1 MLSRIVVQP
10 SSELLMDK
18 PLTATIT
25 GVGHYVPERRLT
37 NADLEKMV
45 DTSDEWI
52 TSRTGIEERRILGED
67 LGTSYM
73 ALKSLE
79 AILHNKGLDARDI
92 DLIIVATITPDM
104 FFPSTACLVQ
114 NEIGATKAWAFDL
127 SAACSGFVYALV
139 VGAQFIETGVH
150 KRVVVI
156 GADKMSCITDYT
168 DRETCVLFGDG
179 AGAVLLEPGEPSLG
193 LKDFILHAD
202 GSGVAYLRQPAGGS
216 LYPAS
221 RKTVDEKMHYI
232 YQDGR
237 EVFKFAVSKMAEVSA
252 QLLERNGLV
261 GKDIALFVPHQA
273 NKRII
278 DACVKRTDLPKD
290 RVVLNINRY
299 ANTSAATIPIGLSE
313 AAEQG
318 RIQRGDHVLLASAG
332 AGYTWGSALLTWAY

>member
-1 MLSRIVVQP
+1 MY
-10 SSELLMDK
+10 

-25 GVGHYVPERRLT
+25 GVGHYVPEQKLT
-37 NADLEKMV
+37 NTDLEKMV

-52 TSRTGIEERRILGED
+52 TSRTGIRERRILDEG
-67 LGTSYM
+67 LGTSFM

-79 AILHNKGLDARDI
+79 SILHNKGLDARDI

-104 FFPSTACLVQ
+104 VFPSSACLVQ
-114 NEIGATKAWAFDL
+114 DQIGATNAWAFDL
-127 SAACSGFVYALV
+127 SAACSGFLYALM
-139 VGAQFIETGVH
+139 VGGQFIETGAH

-156 GADKMSCITDYT
+156 GADKMSSITDYT
-168 DRETCVLFGDG
+168 DRDTCVLFGDG
-179 AGAVLLEPGEPSLG
+179 AGAVLLEPGEPGLG
-193 LKDFILHAD
+193 LKDFILYSD
-202 GSGVAYLRQPAGGS
+202 GSGVKHLRQPAGGS
-216 LYPAS
+216 LLPAS
-221 RKTVDEKMHYI
+221 RETVEKKMHYI

-237 EVFKFAVSKMAEVSA
+237 EVFKFAVPKMAEVSA
-252 QLLERNGLV
+252 QILERNGLV

-278 DACVKRTDLPKD
+278 DACVKRTDIPEN
-290 RVVLNINRY
+290 RVVVNIDRY

-318 RIQRGDHVLLASAG
+318 RLNRGDNVLLASAG

>member
-1 MLSRIVVQP
+1 MKP
-10 SSELLMDK
+10 TAFNFLLMKK
-18 PLTATIT
+18 PFTAAVT
-25 GVGHYVPERRLT
+25 GVGHYVPEHRLT

-52 TSRTGIEERRILGED
+52 TSRTGIKERRILSEG
-67 LGTSYM
+67 LGTSFM
-73 ALKSLE
+73 AVKSLE
-79 AILHNKGLDARDI
+79 SILHTKGLDARDI

-104 FFPSTACLVQ
+104 LFPATACLVQ
-114 NEIGATKAWAFDL
+114 NAIGATKAWAFDL
-127 SAACSGFVYALV
+127 SAACSGFLYALV
-139 VGAQFIETGVH
+139 VGAQFIETGAH

-156 GADKMSCITDYT
+156 GADKMSSITDYAN
-168 DRETCVLFGDG
+168 REICVLFGDG
-179 AGAVLLEPGEPSLG
+179 AGAVLLEPGEPGLG
-193 LKDFILHAD
+193 LKDFILSCD

-216 LYPAS
+216 LHPAS
-221 RKTVDEKMHYI
+221 HETVDRKMHYV

-237 EVFKFAVSKMAEVSA
+237 EVFKFAVPKMAEVSA
-252 QLLERNGLV
+252 QILERNGLV

-273 NKRII
+273 NQRII

-290 RVVLNINRY
+290 RVVLNIDRY

-318 RIQRGDHVLLASAG
+318 RIHRGDHVLLASAG